1 MTDST
6 ASAPAPPKT
15 RLNMAA
21 CYGAVSR
28 CTPEEYNDLYARADS
43 ATRARLTRCMAERQG
58 VAKPQSTASKRA
70 RTVNFAVG
78 AFYGSLHQSRAAQK
92 AVQAELTAMREIGNP
107 VAMQLVSIL
116 TELEMTEHRLAA
128 CITKI
133 KSATATL
140 SQLRKQK

>member
-1 MTDST
+1 MTDT
-6 ASAPAPPKT
+6 TTPAPASPKT

-28 CTPEEYNDLYARADS
+28 CTQEEYNDLYARADS

-58 VAKPQSTASKRA
+58 VAKPQSFASKRA
-70 RTVNFAVG
+70 RVINFAVG
-78 AFYGSLHQSRAAQK
+78 SFYGSLHQCRAASV
-92 AVQAELTAMREIGNP
+92 AVNDELARTEEADVVRKYQLAFILVELSVAERTLASCIGG
-107 VAMQLVSIL
+107 V
-116 TELEMTEHRLAA
+116 
-128 CITKI
+128 